1 MIWAFLKRISLWR
14 GRFMRNATLGV
25 RGVVRR
31 ADGRVLLVRHT
42 YLPGW
47 YLPGGGVEAGETA
60 AEAFAREVAEET
72 GVKLDDAPRL
82 VSTHLNL
89 RASPRDHVVFFVA
102 GVVATTEVAGASLEI
117 AECGFF
123 ALDALPEGVTAATR
137 RRLDEVFG
145 GVVPSRTW

>member
-1 MIWAFLKRISLWR
+1 M
-14 GRFMRNATLGV
+14 
-25 RGVVRR
+25 
-31 ADGRVLLVRHT
+31 RHT

-89 RASPRDHVVFFVA
+89 RVSPRDHVVFFVA